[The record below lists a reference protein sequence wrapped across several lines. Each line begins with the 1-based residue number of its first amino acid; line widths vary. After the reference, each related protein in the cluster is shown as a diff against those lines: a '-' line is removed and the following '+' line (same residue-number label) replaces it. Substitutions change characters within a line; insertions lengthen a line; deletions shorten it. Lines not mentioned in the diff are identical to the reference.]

1 MEKNRKLNV
10 DNIGTVVKD
19 YTSINRRETRDVAPE
34 GSRCDTHDTAYATA
48 LCHHNLVSASRD
60 ANHVGHI

>member
-34 GSRCDTHDTAYATA
+34 GSRCDTRHS
-48 LCHHNLVSASRD
+48 LCYSLHT
-60 ANHVGHI
+60 ITT